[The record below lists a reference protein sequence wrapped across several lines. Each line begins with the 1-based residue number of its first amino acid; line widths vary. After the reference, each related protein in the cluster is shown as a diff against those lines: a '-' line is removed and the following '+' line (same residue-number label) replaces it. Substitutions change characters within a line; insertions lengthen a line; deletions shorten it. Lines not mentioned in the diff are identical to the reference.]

1 MKTRFILALSCLSIV
16 LSFGFVPKRENL
28 KKPAVLVFSLTKG
41 YRHAS
46 IVDGIVA
53 IKKLGEENNFDVDT
67 TENVK
72 AFNLENL
79 RRYKTLVFLS
89 PTGTNVFNDE
99 QKKALKKYI
108 NKGGGFVGIHAATD
122 FSFEWEWYGQMV
134 GGFFESHPK
143 VQQAKLLL
151 VDPQNKVVEGLPEV
165 WRHTDEW
172 YNFKSFNNSV
182 KVIVKVDEAS
192 YEGGTM
198 KNDHPITWYHRF
210 DGGRVFY
217 TALGHTKESYKDPL
231 FLKQVLAGIEWTMK

>member
-28 KKPAVLVFSLTKG
+28 KKPTVLVFSLTKG

-79 RRYKTLVFLS
+79 RRYKTIVFLS